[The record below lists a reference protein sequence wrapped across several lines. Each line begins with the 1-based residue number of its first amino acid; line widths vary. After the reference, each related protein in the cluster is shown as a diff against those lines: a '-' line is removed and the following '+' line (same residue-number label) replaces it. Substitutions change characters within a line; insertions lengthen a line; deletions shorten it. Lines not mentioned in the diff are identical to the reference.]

1 MGERKVIMDSNN
13 KIYLKMI
20 EAGYSTEDIK
30 EMVIEEFNQ
39 FFVNKEILQRNAIE
53 VLLPELINLIKLKQ
67 YEKYYQEFI
76 MCVDMYKRS
85 MNIDREECF
94 KVFANWSLDI
104 NKAINKYWIIYN
116 LDRVRKDLTLEEYVE
131 VTFKNIGKLIEGVIK
146 PYSFNILNNIYII
159 EGKKEKID
167 TFQKKDLG
175 IFFEEI
181 IQSNMLD
188 ELFKIQL
195 DTMDGIKQ
203 IKLNQ
208 LRNIVAHEN
217 YEFEAN
223 SINCFIKKKNEVIDS
238 FSLSIEQLKKCF
250 SDVYYTLGSIKLA
263 YTIFFIDNI
272 DEIIEYNPDKL
283 NIRVESLISNM
294 FLGIQSQGFKIIDF
308 VEDSIESK
316 LILEDILCNDEK
328 QRMIHSS
335 QFLFRLWE
343 ITKAKNN
350 IIEYLDNTGNLKA
363 IFQLDSDVCE
373 HINNGELEPLA
384 QAEMMKIKVI

>member
-1 MGERKVIMDSNN
+1 MGERKVIIDSNN
-13 KIYLKMI
+13 KIYLDMI
-20 EAGYSTEDIK
+20 ESGYSPEYIK

-76 MCVDMYKRS
+76 MCVDMYTRS

-94 KVFANWSLDI
+94 KAFANWSLDI

-116 LDRVRKDLTLEEYVE
+116 LDRVMEGLTLEEYVE

-146 PYSFNILNNIYII
+146 PYLFNILNNIYII
-159 EGKKEKID
+159 KGEKEKID
-167 TFQKKDLG
+167 TFKKKDLG
-175 IFFEEI
+175 VFFEEI
-181 IQSNMLD
+181 IQSNMLGK
-188 ELFKIQL
+188 LFNIQL
-195 DTMDGIKQ
+195 ETIGGIKQ

-217 YEFEAN
+217 YEFEGN
-223 SINCFIKKKNEVIDS
+223 VIKCFIKKKNEVIDS
-238 FSLSIEQLKKCF
+238 FSISIEQLKKCF
-250 SDVYYTLGSIKLA
+250 SDVYYTLGAIKLA

-272 DEIIEYNPDKL
+272 DEIIKYNPDKL
-283 NIRVESLISNM
+283 NIRVEQQIVNT

-308 VEDSIESK
+308 VEDSMESK
-316 LILEDILCNDEK
+316 LILQDILCNDEK

-373 HINNGELEPLA
+373 HINNGELELLS
-384 QAEMMKIKVI
+384 QAELMKIKII

>member
-20 EAGYSTEDIK
+20 EAGYSPEDIK

-217 YEFEAN
+217 YEFEGN

-373 HINNGELEPLA
+373 RINNGELEPLA